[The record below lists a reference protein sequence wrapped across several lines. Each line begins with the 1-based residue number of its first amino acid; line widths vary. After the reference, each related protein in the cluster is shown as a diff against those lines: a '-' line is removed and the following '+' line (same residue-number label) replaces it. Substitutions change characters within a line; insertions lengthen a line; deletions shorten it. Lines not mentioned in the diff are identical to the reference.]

1 MTMVFRLGASRLVLA
16 LALNPWAC
24 AARQDETRLQAN
36 CVVARVADGD
46 TFRCTDGR
54 RVRLIG
60 VDSPEARQSPYGAQA
75 RSALLKILPTGA
87 AVRLESD
94 LDPVDRYGRVLAY
107 VWTGS
112 TLVNEA
118 MVREGWAVLF
128 TVPPNVKYADR
139 LTRAQNEART
149 HGAGLWSER
158 GFDCLPNNFRRKR
171 CVSPP

>member
-1 MTMVFRLGASRLVLA
+1 M
-16 LALNPWAC
+16 
-24 AARQDETRLQAN
+24 
-36 CVVARVADGD
+36 
-46 TFRCTDGR
+46 
-54 RVRLIG
+54 
-60 VDSPEARQSPYGAQA
+60 
-75 RSALLKILPTGA
+75 LPIGA

-94 LDPVDRYGRVLAY
+94 LDPADRYGRVLAY

-158 GFDCLPNNFRRKR
+158 GFDCLPNDFRRKR